1 MERGRQ
7 GNFNNILVTWETYK
21 SLPLLVGLDHEIK
34 GYIKQKAQDL
44 GIKVLAIDF
53 FSDNLVSILL
63 ENPEKSPKNHRKT
76 PENEP
81 KTPENEPK
89 TPENDQNLPE
99 IQLKLSEIISFLKGF
114 SSYMVRNRHILL
126 KKYPNFWE
134 NGYNLSE
141 ITPKNME
148 KERNFSGF

>member
-1 MERGRQ
+1 MERGE
-7 GNFNNILVTWETYK
+7 GESKNDLLITWTTIDN
-21 SLPLLVGLDHEIK
+21 LPLLAGIEQEIK
-34 GYIKQKAQDL
+34 GYIIEKAKDL
-44 GIKVLAIDF
+44 GLKVLAIDF
-53 FSDNLVSILL
+53 FGGNLVSILL
-63 ENPEKSPKNHRKT
+63 ENPEKTPKNDQKT
-76 PENEP
+76 PENEV
-81 KTPENEPK
+81 K
-89 TPENDQNLPE
+89 TPENDRNLPKFDQKTPKNH
-99 IQLKLSEIISFLKGF
+99 IKIGKIVSFLKGF